1 MPTHG
6 PVSSVVA
13 HDFAAVSPEFG
24 DEKALYGLAGTALFG
39 PGRISWE
46 LLRCHPV
53 HPPFVWREAGTGS
66 VLLVVENQATF
77 DSLSRVLPDDA
88 PVGVLAYGAGN
99 HFTASVA
106 SATDLPRPVDRIS
119 YFGDVD
125 AQGLAIPVR
134 AGMVAATMGL
144 PRIEPAGALY
154 ELLFVHGR
162 PAVHGG
168 GPIDALAAD
177 NRVAWL
183 PAHLRSAAARLLGE
197 GKRLAQEWVGLEV
210 LEHDLSWL
218 GRL

>member
-1 MPTHG
+1 M
-6 PVSSVVA
+6 
-13 HDFAAVSPEFG
+13 
-24 DEKALYGLAGTALFG
+24 GL
-39 PGRISWE
+39 
-46 LLRCHPV
+46 
-53 HPPFVWREAGTGS
+53 
-66 VLLVVENQATF
+66 
-77 DSLSRVLPDDA
+77 
-88 PVGVLAYGAGN
+88 VGVAAYGAGN

-106 SATDLPRPVDRIS
+106 SATDLPRPVDRIA

-168 GPIDALAAD
+168 ASMGALDAE

-183 PAHLRSAAARLLGE
+183 PAHLRPAAARLLGE
-197 GKRLAQEWVGLEV
+197 GKRLAQEWVCFELLECDV
-210 LEHDLSWL
+210 SWL